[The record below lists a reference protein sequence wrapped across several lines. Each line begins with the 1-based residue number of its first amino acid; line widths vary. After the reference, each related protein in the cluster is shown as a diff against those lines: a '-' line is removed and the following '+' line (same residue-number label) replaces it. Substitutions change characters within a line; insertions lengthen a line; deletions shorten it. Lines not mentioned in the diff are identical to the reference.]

1 MTHHCRRLPFSRSR
15 SLLSAGIFFCLFFLT
30 TSLQAQTVISNKIVW
45 GDTTQ
50 VHVLHTQRGDKIVG
64 RAIGISGTELS
75 FEMSSNRQIIP
86 FALGEVAFLGVQGE
100 RPAGEPAATTT
111 TAKVAVRDQVQYMG
125 GEDLF
130 VIPTGFLPERKTVY
144 RNTMVFYNQLDFAIG
159 KHVSVGTGLVL
170 PVIMNFRAKAVFE
183 LKPFLRV
190 GVTAQQVNSIFPDV
204 LNLSTFSGLLTLG
217 ERDRFLNLSLGRLYL
232 WSNDDQASLV
242 SLGGSYRINSRS
254 RIYGDLMHY
263 AGSVD
268 SGFIPSLMY
277 SRMGGRNRFDMGLMA
292 LPLVA
297 TDFFVPIPVFSYF
310 RLL

>member
-1 MTHHCRRLPFSRSR
+1 MHLGRIRLSS
-15 SLLSAGIFFCLFFLT
+15 SSKLLSAAIFFCLFFLA
-30 TSLQAQTVISNKIVW
+30 TSLQAQTVISNKIIW

-86 FALGEVAFLGVQGE
+86 FALGEVAFLGLQGE
-100 RPAGEPAATTT
+100 RPAGEPAPPVT
-111 TAKVAVRDQVQYMG
+111 KVAVREQVQYMG

-130 VIPTGFLPERKTVY
+130 VVPTGFLPERNTIY
-144 RNTMVFYNQLDFAIG
+144 RNTMVFYNQVDFAFG

-170 PVIMNFRAKAVFE
+170 PIIMNFRAKAVFE

-190 GVTAQQVNSIFPDV
+190 GVTAQQVNSLIPDI
-204 LNLSTFSGLLTLG
+204 LNLSSFSGILTMG
-217 ERDRFLNLSLGRLYL
+217 QRDRFLNLSLGRVYL
-232 WSNDDQASLV
+232 WSNDDRAGLV

-292 LPLVA
+292 LPLSA

>member
-1 MTHHCRRLPFSRSR
+1 MTKHLECLLLSRSN
-15 SLLSAGIFFCLFFLT
+15 SLLSAVIFLCLFLLAG
-30 TSLQAQTVISNKIVW
+30 SLQAQTVISNKIVW

-86 FALGEVAFLGVQGE
+86 FALGEVAFLGLQGE
-100 RPAGEPAATTT
+100 RLAGEPAPPVI
-111 TAKVAVRDQVQYMG
+111 KVAVRDQVQYMG

-130 VIPTGFLPERKTVY
+130 VIPTGFLPERNKVY
-144 RNTMVFYNQLDFAIG
+144 RNTMVLYNQIDFAIG
-159 KHVSVGTGLVL
+159 KHVSVGTGFVL
-170 PVIMNFRAKAVFE
+170 PVILNFRAKAVFE
-183 LKPFLRV
+183 LKPFLRM
-190 GVTAQQVNSIFPDV
+190 GVTAQQANFLIPDI
-204 LNLSTFSGLLTLG
+204 LNLTNFNGILTMG
-217 ERDRFLNLSLGRLYL
+217 QRERYLNLSLGRVFL
-232 WSNDDQASLV
+232 WSNDDQAGLV

-254 RIYGDLMHY
+254 RVYGDLMHY

-277 SRMGGRNRFDMGLMA
+277 SRMVGRSRFDLGLMA
-292 LPLVA
+292 LPLSA
-297 TDFFVPIPVFSYF
+297 TEFFIPIPVFSYF

>member
-1 MTHHCRRLPFSRSR
+1 MGRLLLLRGSR
-15 SLLSAGIFFCLFFLT
+15 LLFAGIFFCLFIHFGN
-30 TSLQAQTVISNKIVW
+30 LQAQTVISNKIIW

-64 RAIGISGTELS
+64 RAIGISGAELS
-75 FEMSSNRQIIP
+75 YEMSSNRQVIP
-86 FALGEVAFLGVQGE
+86 FPLAEVTFLGLQGE
-100 RPAGEPAATTT
+100 RPGDEPAVADPTV
-111 TAKVAVRDQVQYMG
+111 KVAVRDQVRYYG

-130 VIPTGFLPERKTVY
+130 VIPTGFLPERKVVY
-144 RNTMVFYNQLDFAIG
+144 RNSMVFYNQLDFAIG

-190 GVTAQQVNSIFPDV
+190 GVTAQQVSSIFPDV
-204 LNLSTFSGLLTLG
+204 LNLTTFSGLVTMG

-232 WSNDDQASLV
+232 WSNSDQASLV
-242 SLGGSYRINSRS
+242 SLGGSYSINARS
-254 RIYGDLMHY
+254 RIYGDLMHF
-263 AGSVD
+263 ASSVD

-277 SRMGGRNRFDMGLMA
+277 SRINGRNRFDMGLMA
-292 LPLVA
+292 LPIVA
-297 TDFFVPIPVFSYF
+297 TEFFIPIPVFSYF